1 MKEMLV
7 AVADISFLDLQVAD
21 EVLLIAET
29 RAEHD
34 GIDDVP
40 APSSHDEMTTTQ
52 TPDSRGKC

>member
-1 MKEMLV
+1 MLV